1 MQARSSIEERRRGI
15 GGLGRRLLNVPE
27 LGVGV
32 AIVVFF
38 LLFTA
43 LNSSMAAPDNL
54 VRILTLSSYIGIISL
69 GMSLLMLAGEI
80 DLSVG
85 YMAGLAAAVCAA
97 LVAQVGWP
105 EWASIL
111 AACGVAILL
120 ASLNS
125 FMTLVV
131 GMPSFFATMSTG
143 FITYGFTWLITQGQW
158 VSILHKVPFLYSF
171 TVPTPLFGLQGSVLL
186 FIGLAIVGDFLVRR
200 SKLGP
205 MLSATGGNRRAA
217 DVSGINTARVK
228 MLCFM
233 LVSLLAAVAG
243 TLVMTTG
250 TSSDVALGADWML
263 WVIAIAIIGGAS
275 FSGGVGSVLGAFLG
289 TILITVIKLG
299 LAAAHIQT
307 NAQSIVVGL
316 VLIAASL
323 IDVARRRVKK
333 Y

>member
-1 MQARSSIEERRRGI
+1 MQARSLEERRRGI

-111 AACGVAILL
+111 AACGYPAGFAQQLHDPGGGHAFVFCHYEHGLHHVRVHL
-120 ASLNS
+120 ADHAGP
-125 FMTLVV
+125 M
-131 GMPSFFATMSTG
+131 G
-143 FITYGFTWLITQGQW
+143 
-158 VSILHKVPFLYSF
+158 LYS
-171 TVPTPLFGLQGSVLL
+171 S
-186 FIGLAIVGDFLVRR
+186 
-200 SKLGP
+200 
-205 MLSATGGNRRAA
+205 
-217 DVSGINTARVK
+217 
-228 MLCFM
+228 
-233 LVSLLAAVAG
+233 
-243 TLVMTTG
+243 
-250 TSSDVALGADWML
+250 
-263 WVIAIAIIGGAS
+263 
-275 FSGGVGSVLGAFLG
+275 
-289 TILITVIKLG
+289 
-299 LAAAHIQT
+299 
-307 NAQSIVVGL
+307 
-316 VLIAASL
+316 
-323 IDVARRRVKK
+323 
-333 Y
+333 